1 MSVQEFTELL
11 YDAGIA
17 VSAQQSHQQRPD
29 ELAGSNGNTRPPLS
43 HREVRTAFSGS
54 QADVSFGADDVTE
67 SEEMVFPEFIEA
79 LARCAINRWEDVPGL
94 TFRDK
99 LSLAIEQVCEL
110 AHRPVANPKLPNRM
124 KRAAT
129 ERAGVRPSAIEMPSP
144 LKAAGRSML
153 A

>member
-1 MSVQEFTELL
+1 MVG
-11 YDAGIA
+11 AA
-17 VSAQQSHQQRPD
+17 VVGALVGVAVVGAPVG
-29 ELAGSNGNTRPPLS
+29 AAFCA
-43 HREVRTAFSGS
+43 VAFSGS
-54 QADVSFGADDVTE
+54 QADVSFGADDVAE

-79 LARCAINRWEDVPGL
+79 LARCAINRWENVPGL

-129 ERAGVRPSAIEMPSP
+129 EGTGARPSAIEMPSP
-144 LKAAGRSML
+144 LKAAGRSIL